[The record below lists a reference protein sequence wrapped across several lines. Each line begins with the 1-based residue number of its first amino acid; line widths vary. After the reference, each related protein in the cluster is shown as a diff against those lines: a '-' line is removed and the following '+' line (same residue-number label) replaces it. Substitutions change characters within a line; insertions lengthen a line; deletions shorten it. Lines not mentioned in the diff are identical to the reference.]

1 MQLTLQIIANGLL
14 LGGLYALL
22 AIGLTL
28 IFGVLRVVNFAHAEF
43 MMLGMFGVYW
53 IWRLTGIDPYLA
65 TIIII
70 PLLFAFGLLCDRLI
84 IQRTIGAPEVTVV
97 FATLGLSILLQNA
110 ALTAWTA
117 DIRSVTT
124 HYTGMVLTPG
134 GLRISVPMLIS
145 FAVAMLAALGL
156 WLFLSRTFYGKAIQ
170 AVAQN
175 REAAV
180 LMGIN
185 VRRVYMWTFTVA
197 VTAAG
202 VMGGLIAP
210 LYSIYPRIGM
220 SFIVTVFV
228 IVVLGGLGSV
238 SGAVLAALL
247 IGLVEASA
255 GYLIGTAWAELSY
268 FLIFLAVL
276 IVRPQGFFGR
286 RGAEVFGGR

>member
-22 AIGLTL
+22 AVGLTL

-53 IWRLTGIDPYLA
+53 LWALLGIDPYLA
-65 TIIII
+65 V
-70 PLLFAFGLLCDRLI
+70 LLVVPVIFVLGAATGRLI

-110 ALTAWTA
+110 ALTAWSA

-124 HYTGMVLTPG
+124 AYSSMTLVLG
-134 GLRISVPMLIS
+134 GVRLSVPMLIS
-145 FAVAMLAALGL
+145 FAVAMLSALGL

-175 REAAV
+175 REAAA
-180 LMGIN
+180 LMGID
-185 VRRVYMWTFTVA
+185 VRRVYFWTFSVA
-197 VTAAG
+197 VASAG
-202 VMGGLIAP
+202 AMGGLIAP
-210 LYSIYPRIGM
+210 LFSIYPRVGV
-220 SFIVTVFV
+220 SYIVTVFV

-238 SGAVLAALL
+238 TGAVLAALL
-247 IGLVEASA
+247 IGMVEAVA
-255 GYLIGTAWAELSY
+255 AYLFGAAWAELSY

-276 IVRPQGFFGR
+276 IARPQGFFGR